1 MVGSPAGR
9 SRVRGAPFDRVV
21 VWGGEGEG
29 QGGKSGFWRVP
40 ERNGRPRVQAGG
52 FAADAQRMDT
62 GTIIQERVGAGRMAL
77 GHRLAV
83 ELVWRMDREG
93 RMVVGAGGGVGGG
106 MLEVWASGRVCPAA
120 MIGVVETVG
129 GRAAVL
135 GLLPRGL
142 VDVLAGRFP
151 GVRWAVADVVPSAT
165 AR

>member
-1 MVGSPAGR
+1 
-9 SRVRGAPFDRVV
+9 
-21 VWGGEGEG
+21 
-29 QGGKSGFWRVP
+29 
-40 ERNGRPRVQAGG
+40 
-52 FAADAQRMDT
+52 MDT
-62 GTIIQERVGAGRMAL
+62 GTVILERVAGVAGVGASAG
-77 GHRLAV
+77 GGGRLAG

-93 RMVVGAGGGVGGG
+93 RMLVGGIAGRG
-106 MLEVWASGRVCPAA
+106 MMDVWASGRVCPEA

-129 GRAAVL
+129 GRSAVL